1 MPSSW
6 APVVFWILLVP
17 LLIVMLVVYL
27 RSKKFHRLVYIL
39 SVFTY
44 AMTIMY
50 WIDAYQLGRN
60 AIVGLLV
67 ASSILM
73 ILLGR
78 QMRKTKK
85 PKKAKK
91 SSKQHVYAITS
102 MALIAILVAL
112 SAVPVGWNIQTQ
124 AATSIKLSDIMP
136 VIEEGKPHY
145 QTRGVPV
152 YTLTVTNNWVPR
164 QYELPQ
170 ASACLYNSQEDA
182 YQYADVRWDTPEQ
195 RSDFGPSLQ
204 VLELGRGTKSA
215 SLLLGA
221 SPQLRP
227 IPVETKP
234 LQFEP
239 QVYDN
244 LYLFVKQTD
253 RYEYLDCYNLQ
264 PGQIQDAIVIPITQ
278 N

>member
-44 AMTIMY
+44 AMAIMY

-67 ASSILM
+67 ASSLLM
-73 ILLGR
+73 IYLGR
-78 QMRKTKK
+78 KMHKAK
-85 PKKAKK
+85 PKK
-91 SSKQHVYAITS
+91 KQTNHHVYAIGS
-102 MALIAILVAL
+102 LALIAIIVAI
-112 SAVPVGWNIQTQ
+112 SAVPFGWSIQ
-124 AATSIKLSDIMP
+124 ANAVDSLRLSDVVP
-136 VIEEGKPHY
+136 VIEEGKPQY
-145 QTRGVPV
+145 RTKGVPV
-152 YTLTVTNNWVPR
+152 YTLTITNNWVPR
-164 QYELPQ
+164 QYELPD
-170 ASACLYNSQEDA
+170 ASACLHNTDKDA
-182 YQYADVRWDTPEQ
+182 YQYAETTWDVKEQ
-195 RSDFGPSLQ
+195 RSDFGPTLN
-204 VLELGRGTKSA
+204 VVELGKGTKTV

-221 SPQLRP
+221 SPQVRP
-227 IPVETKP
+227 IPVEAKP
-234 LQFEP
+234 VEYEP
-239 QVYDN
+239 PVYDT

-253 RYEYLDCYNLQ
+253 RYEYIDCYNLQ
-264 PGQIQDAIVIPITQ
+264 PEQMQDAIVIPITQ